1 MRFFQ
6 GALKMQGVIFLT
18 SYRVALENPRTA
30 IVFWDLLEDSHR
42 VVWPRCL
49 LETAEKREQRK
60 S

>member
-1 MRFFQ
+1 
-6 GALKMQGVIFLT
+6 MQGVIFLT

-30 IVFWDLLEDSHR
+30 IVFWDLLEDSHM

-49 LETAEKREQRK
+49 LETAERREQRK